1 MNMNIHPFTLR
12 QLQYIVAVADLR
24 SFRGAAEHCHV
35 SQPSLSAQVAQCE
48 DLLGVQFFER
58 TRRRVE
64 LTAAGELLV
73 ARARQL
79 IVGADDLVEAA
90 RGLADPLVGVVRV
103 GAIPTVAPYLL
114 PEVAP
119 ALRSALPGID
129 VRWVE
134 DKTPNL
140 VLALARGE
148 LDAAIVALEAELG
161 DVEYEVLGKDPFVFA
176 AAPEHALSKKRGKI
190 RIEDLEGQSVLLLDD
205 GHCFRDQA
213 IAACATAGLTEASY
227 RATSLQTLVQM
238 AAHGKAVTLLPCL
251 AVPLENRRGDLK
263 VRRFQGKAP
272 ARTIAL
278 VWRRTAARTLT
289 YQALGKALAAA
300 YPAAIEAARHS
311 VGARDD

>member
-1 MNMNIHPFTLR
+1 MNHHPFTLR

-24 SFRGAAEHCHV
+24 SFRGAAERCHV

-48 DLLGVQFFER
+48 DLLGVQIFER

-64 LTAAGELLV
+64 LTSAGELIV
-73 ARARQL
+73 SRARL
-79 IVGADDLVEAA
+79 LLVGADDLVEAA
-90 RGLADPLVGVVRV
+90 RGLADPLVGVVSV

-114 PEVAP
+114 PEVGP
-119 ALRSALPGID
+119 WLRTSLPRIE

-140 VLALARGE
+140 VASLARGE

-161 DVEYEVLGKDPFVFA
+161 AVEHVVLGKDPFVFA
-176 AAPEHALSKKRGKI
+176 AAPEHPIFKGRRRVRL
-190 RIEDLEGQSVLLLDD
+190 EDLEGESVLLLDD

-238 AAHGKAVTLLPCL
+238 AAQGSSVTLLPSL
-251 AVPLENRRGDLK
+251 AVALENRRGDLQI
-263 VRRFQGKAP
+263 RQFQGRAP
-272 ARTIAL
+272 SRTIAL
-278 VWRRTAARTLT
+278 VWRKAAARAAT
-289 YQALGKALAAA
+289 YQALGEALALAFQR
-300 YPAAIEAARHS
+300 AIEPDRAVS
-311 VGARDD
+311 GARGGG